1 MILIILLVGLLL
13 ASIIINI
20 LLYQQLQKNKIP
32 FTLAEIDDL
41 RSENLELK
49 TKVEK
54 ARKFIARAK
63 EIVAQEEALKLLIL
77 NSIPDFPR
85 NESLETRFGKLVD
98 FWFGYYGDKK
108 IFIEKSPDSE
118 SLFVDIRRK
127 LKASSLIDQLRIN
140 VTKPFATLLDR
151 VEPEP
156 TSQELREEF
165 IKMAIRLYDSVH
177 SFQNPSASPHLKL
190 NAQYVMGEKTE
201 EEAYECAEIFT
212 NFEEDTPRWARR
224 LAQCLKEFN
233 AENQKIVFS
242 GFKFQ
247 EENKPQNSGEIVA
260 VDTNDTILG
269 NEESNE
275 D

>member
-1 MILIILLVGLLL
+1 MIITIALIGLLV

-20 LLYQQLQKNKIP
+20 LLYQQLQKKKVSI
-32 FTLAEIDDL
+32 TLEEVNGLKSRNAEI
-41 RSENLELK
+41 EK
-49 TKVEK
+49 KVK
-54 ARKFIARAK
+54 DAIKFIAQAK
-63 EIVAQEEALKLLIL
+63 EIYEKEKNLKLLIL

-177 SFQNPSASPHLKL
+177 SFQNPSASPRLKL

-269 NEESNE
+269 NEESKE

>member
-224 LAQCLKEFN
+224 LAQCLKELG

-260 VDTNDTILG
+260 EDTNDTILG

>member
-98 FWFGYYGDKK
+98 FWFGYYDDKK

-260 VDTNDTILG
+260 VDTNDTILR

>member
-247 EENKPQNSGEIVA
+247 KENKLQPNAELEA
-260 VDTNDTILG
+260 EDTKYG
-269 NEESNE
+269 NEESN

>member
-1 MILIILLVGLLL
+1 MIITIALIGLLV

-20 LLYQQLQKNKIP
+20 LLYQQLQKKKVSI
-32 FTLAEIDDL
+32 TLEEVNGLKSRNAE
-41 RSENLELK
+41 LEK
-49 TKVEK
+49 KVK
-54 ARKFIARAK
+54 DAIKFIAQAK
-63 EIVAQEEALKLLIL
+63 EIYEKEKNLKLLIL

-177 SFQNPSASPHLKL
+177 SFQNPSASPRLKL

-269 NEESNE
+269 NEESKE

>member
-1 MILIILLVGLLL
+1 MIITIALIGLLV

-20 LLYQQLQKNKIP
+20 LLYQQLQKKKVSV
-32 FTLAEIDDL
+32 TLEEVNGLKSRNAE
-41 RSENLELK
+41 LEK
-49 TKVEK
+49 KVK
-54 ARKFIARAK
+54 DAIKFIAQAK
-63 EIVAQEEALKLLIL
+63 EIYEKEKNLKLLIL

-177 SFQNPSASPHLKL
+177 SFQNPSASPRLKL

-269 NEESNE
+269 NEESKE

>member
-1 MILIILLVGLLL
+1 MDMVAIVLLTGLLV

-20 LLYQQLQKNKIP
+20 LLYQQSQKNKMSISQD
-32 FTLAEIDDL
+32 EINDL
-41 RSENLELK
+41 KTENLELK

-54 ARKFIARAK
+54 ARKFIDRAK

-77 NSIPDFPR
+77 NSIPKFPR
-85 NESLETRFGKLVD
+85 NESLDARFDKLVD

-118 SLFVDIRRK
+118 WLFKDIRRK
-127 LKASSLIDQLRIN
+127 LKASSLIDQLRLN

-201 EEAYECAEIFT
+201 EEAYECAEYFT

-224 LAQCLKEFN
+224 LAQCIKELG

-247 EENKPQNSGEIVA
+247 KENKLQPNAELEA
-260 VDTNDTILG
+260 EDTKYG
-269 NEESNE
+269 NEESN